1 MYSICPVEIL
11 FLTPLFFSC
20 FFQSVYFHTSIVSNN
35 VVATVELV
43 ASGLDEN
50 GKLKKLSCG
59 WGIIRPFKEDELPDT
74 SRGIKPAVQK

>member
-1 MYSICPVEIL
+1 MYL
-11 FLTPLFFSC
+11 SC
-20 FFQSVYFHTSIVSNN
+20 GNIVFDPALLCLFFQSVYFHTSIVSNN

>member
-1 MYSICPVEIL
+1 MAV
-11 FLTPLFFSC
+11 
-20 FFQSVYFHTSIVSNN
+20 
-35 VVATVELV
+35 VELV

-50 GKLKKLSCG
+50 GKLKKRACG

>member
-1 MYSICPVEIL
+1 MYL
-11 FLTPLFFSC
+11 SC
-20 FFQSVYFHTSIVSNN
+20 GNAVFDPSLLCMFFQSVYFHTSIVSNN